1 MSVKIENISFSL
13 TTTSSTP
20 PQEGFDNMAN
30 KVMDKL
36 AEICVGSEYNS
47 AEHKLTYYGHEI
59 TCVGSGTSN
68 IISLSLKIKNI
79 SDSVINDIGMIGEY
93 SYTTVSHEGS
103 TSFIWSFSTRMSL
116 LKDNDSFF
124 VNFNAHT
131 YNLFVPA
138 LIFGNCKVGG
148 NNYFCYNTSSNQVIL
163 CDQSGNKLYKTA
175 NMGADQYKPYV
186 VATANQMDAGKI
198 VYIDALL
205 YDMTNIVAGVSTHN
219 IISITATGISKNTFI
234 NVNGKV
240 YYILRG
246 SNMYWIGLCAGDT
259 E

>member
-1 MSVKIENISFSL
+1 MSVKIENISFSI

-30 KVMDKL
+30 KVMNKL

-47 AEHKLTYYGHEI
+47 SEHKLTYYGHEI
-59 TCVGSGTSN
+59 TCVGSGSSN
-68 IISLSLKIKNI
+68 QIKLLLKIKNI
-79 SDSVINDIGMIGEY
+79 SDSVINDIEMSGDY
-93 SYTTVSHEGS
+93 SYVNVSHEGS

-124 VNFNAHT
+124 VNFSSSK
-131 YNLFVPA
+131 YNLFRSDT
-138 LIFGNCKVGG
+138 LFGNCKVGE
-148 NNYFCYNTSSNQVIL
+148 NNYLCYTNERYQAIL
-163 CDQSGNKLYKTA
+163 CDQAGNRVYITDYHGLHEYLA
-175 NMGADQYKPYV
+175 YV
-186 VATANQMDAGKI
+186 VLADNQMDAGKI

-205 YDMTNIVAGVSTHN
+205 FDMNNIVAGVSTHN

-240 YYILRG
+240 YYILSG
-246 SNMYWIGLCAGDT
+246 SGTKWIGLCAGDA

>member
-1 MSVKIENISFSL
+1 MSAKIENISFSM
-13 TTTSSTP
+13 TTTSSEP

-68 IISLSLKIKNI
+68 QINLALKIKNI
-79 SDSVINDIGMIGEY
+79 SDGVITDINMIGDY
-93 SYTTVSHEGS
+93 SYTAISHEDS
-103 TSFIWSFSTRMSL
+103 TSFIWSFSTRVSL

-124 VNFNAHT
+124 VNFSSHNL
-131 YNLFVPA
+131 NLFDSRF
-138 LIFGNCKVGG
+138 IFGNCKVNG
-148 NNYFCYNTSSNQVIL
+148 NNYFCYITSSSQAVL

-175 NMGADQYKPYV
+175 NLGANQYSPN
-186 VATANQMDAGKI
+186 VAVTANQMDAGKI

-205 YDMTNIVAGVSTHN
+205 FDMTNIVAGVSTHN
-219 IISITATGISKNTFI
+219 IISITATGLSKNTFI

-240 YYILRG
+240 YYILGG
-246 SNMYWIGLCAGDT
+246 SNMYWIGLCAGDA

>member
-1 MSVKIENISFSL
+1 MSAKIENISFSM

-20 PQEGFDNMAN
+20 PQEGFNNMAN

-59 TCVGSGTSN
+59 TCVGSGSQN
-68 IISLSLKIKNI
+68 SINLVLKIKNI
-79 SDSVINDIGMIGEY
+79 SDSVINDINMNGDY
-93 SYTTVSHEGS
+93 SYTVVSHEDS
-103 TSFIWSFSTRMSL
+103 TSFIFSFSTRMSL
-116 LKDNDSFF
+116 LKDNDNFF
-124 VNFNAHT
+124 VNFSYHT
-131 YNLFVPA
+131 SNLFVPA

-148 NNYFCYNTSSNQVIL
+148 NNYFCYITSSSQVIL

-175 NMGADQYKPYV
+175 NMGANQYSPYV
-186 VATANQMDAGKI
+186 AVTANQMDAGKI

-205 YDMTNIVAGVSTHN
+205 FDMTNIVAGVSTHN
-219 IISITATGISKNTFI
+219 IISITATGLSKNTFI

-240 YYILRG
+240 YYILGG
-246 SNMYWIGLCAGDT
+246 SNMYWIGLCAGDA